1 MRTTIHLFNHFVLFV
16 ISVFGLLILISCA
29 NVTQQP
35 TPTSVPPTDIP
46 PTETPVITATPHP
59 GLDEVTGQVIDLTVA
74 GETESHDYLLYL
86 PENYAAQ
93 EEWPLIIYLHGAG
106 SRGDD
111 ISMVNRESFMNSLGT
126 LVDLPAI
133 VVAPQ
138 TPTGQNWNT
147 RIPVLEEFLTAVTQQ
162 YPIDSNRI
170 YLTGFSMGGFGSW
183 AWGLENPDLF
193 AAIAPMAGGYFT
205 SNVPHNICDLKDTPI
220 WAFASSADT
229 VVPGAKTTVL
239 TDALEDC
246 GSESVKLT
254 LYDDASHGEAG
265 AWPYYNESGLY
276 DWFWEQSLA
285 SE

>member
-1 MRTTIHLFNHFVLFV
+1 MIVKLNVFNSVAKIILFGFVF
-16 ISVFGLLILISCA
+16 ILSSCA
-29 NVTQQP
+29 SISPQP
-35 TPTSVPPTDIP
+35 TPTDVVPTGIP
-46 PTETPVITATPHP
+46 PTNTPSITATPHP
-59 GLDEVTGQVIDLTVA
+59 RLDEVTEQVIDLTVF

-86 PENYAAQ
+86 PENYAEQ
-93 EEWPLIIYLHGAG
+93 ENWPLIIYLHGAG

-111 ISMVNRESFMNSLGT
+111 ISMVNRESFINSLGT

-138 TPTGQNWNT
+138 TPTGQYWDT
-147 RIPVLEEFLTAVTQQ
+147 RIPILEAFLTAVIQQ
-162 YPIDSNRI
+162 YPIDTNRI

-205 SNVPHNICDLKDTPI
+205 ASVPNNICDLKDKPI

-229 VVPGAKTTVL
+229 VVAGSKTTVL
-239 TDALEDC
+239 TDALEAC
-246 GSESVKLT
+246 GSEVVKLT

-265 AWPYYNESGLY
+265 AWPYYNASGL
-276 DWFWEQSLA
+276 SIP
-285 SE
+285 SPK